1 MWFTVH
7 ERNIMNTLHSKIKYG
22 ISTVAYKHSKARSS
36 NDTSTVVYVYM
47 NTWKSKIKHNKST
60 VVYISIY
67 MNTKQY
73 E

>member
-36 NDTSTVVYVYM
+36 MVYLRWHI
-47 NTWKSKIKHNKST
+47 NTAKQDQVW
-60 VVYISIY
+60 YIYGGI
-67 MNTKQY
+67 
-73 E
+73 